1 MRLFWPGSGI
11 RFGQPLTPMN
21 TTIATLLEQKDGA
34 VFTIPSTVTVAEAVQ
49 EMNAHKVGSVLVMNG
64 LRLAGIFTER
74 DVLRRVVGAD
84 IDPRFTPITKVMTSE
99 VLTIE
104 PTATVQEVMDIF
116 TERRCRHLPVMVE
129 GRLLG
134 LISIGDVSRWVANS
148 HRVEAE
154 SLRQYIAGSIST

>member
-1 MRLFWPGSGI
+1 
-11 RFGQPLTPMN
+11 PLMN

-84 IDPRFTPITKVMTSE
+84 IDPRFTPITKVMTSD

-116 TERRCRHLPVMVE
+116 TNRRCRHLPVMAD

-134 LISIGDVSRWVANS
+134 VISIGDVSRWVANL

-154 SLRQYIAGSIST
+154 SLRQYIAGALST

>member
-1 MRLFWPGSGI
+1 
-11 RFGQPLTPMN
+11 MN

-84 IDPRFTPITKVMTSE
+84 IDPRLTPITKVMTSE

-104 PTATVQEVMDIF
+104 PCATVQEVMDIF
-116 TERRCRHLPVMVE
+116 ANRRCRHLPVMTD
-129 GRLLG
+129 GKLLG
-134 LISIGDVSRWVANS
+134 VISIGDVSRWVANS

-154 SLRQYIAGSIST
+154 SLRQYIAGALST

>member
-1 MRLFWPGSGI
+1 
-11 RFGQPLTPMN
+11 MN

-74 DVLRRVVGAD
+74 DVLRRVVGSD
-84 IDPRFTPITKVMTSE
+84 IDPKLTPITKVMTTE
-99 VLTIE
+99 LITVE
-104 PTATVQEVMDIF
+104 PSATVQQVLDLF
-116 TERRCRHLPVMVE
+116 TEKRCRHLPVVVD
-129 GRLLG
+129 GNVLG
-134 LISIGDVSRWVANS
+134 VISIGDVSRWVANS

-154 SLRQYIAGSIST
+154 SLRQYIAGALST

>member
-1 MRLFWPGSGI
+1 
-11 RFGQPLTPMN
+11 MN

-34 VFTIPSTVTVAEAVQ
+34 VFTIPSTVTVAEAVH
-49 EMNAHKVGSVLVMNG
+49 EMNAHKVGSVLIMNG

-84 IDPRFTPITKVMTSE
+84 LDPKFTPVTKVMTAE

-104 PTATVQEVMDIF
+104 PTTTVQQVMEIF
-116 TERRCRHLPVMVE
+116 AKRRCRHLPVMSD
-129 GRLLG
+129 GQLLG
-134 LISIGDVSRWVANS
+134 LISIGDVSRWVADS

-154 SLRQYIAGSIST
+154 SLRQYIAGALST

>member
-1 MRLFWPGSGI
+1 
-11 RFGQPLTPMN
+11 MN

-84 IDPRFTPITKVMTSE
+84 IDPRFTPITKVMTAD

-116 TERRCRHLPVMVE
+116 TERRCRHLPVVVE
-129 GRLLG
+129 GKLIG

-154 SLRQYIAGSIST
+154 SLRQYIAGALST

>member
-1 MRLFWPGSGI
+1 
-11 RFGQPLTPMN
+11 MN

-34 VFTIPSTVTVAEAVQ
+34 VFTIPSTVTVAEAVH
-49 EMNAHKVGSVLVMNG
+49 EMNAHKVGSVLIMNG

-84 IDPRFTPITKVMTSE
+84 LDPRFTPVSKVMTSE

-104 PTATVQEVMDIF
+104 PTATVQQVMEIF
-116 TERRCRHLPVMVE
+116 AERRCRHLPVMNN
-129 GRLLG
+129 GQLLG

-154 SLRQYIAGSIST
+154 SLRQYIAGALST

>member
-1 MRLFWPGSGI
+1 
-11 RFGQPLTPMN
+11 MN

-64 LRLAGIFTER
+64 LRIAGIFTER

-84 IDPRFTPITKVMTSE
+84 LDPRFTPITKVMTAD

-104 PTATVQEVMDIF
+104 PSATVQQVMDIF
-116 TERRCRHLPVMVE
+116 VDRRCRHLPVVAD
-129 GRLLG
+129 GQLLG

-154 SLRQYIAGSIST
+154 SLRQYIAGALST